1 MDAYFSAK
9 RLRKSYESKIIDYS
23 IQCEK
28 GTLTSLVGPS
38 GSGKSTVLKL
48 IAGLEKN
55 DKDVE
60 SEIFLDG
67 KKIDK
72 LPPSKREVGMIFQ
85 SGALFDNMTVL
96 QNVSYGLITKGMGR
110 KEAFEKAS
118 SYLKEF
124 GLEGFDS
131 RMPGTLSGGEKQRV
145 ALARTLIA
153 SPKLVLMDEPLSA
166 LDAELRLR
174 LGDQIRLWQQ
184 ELGFTAIMVT
194 HDMREAER
202 MSDRIERLVVN
213 NL

>member
-9 RLRKSYESKIIDYS
+9 RLRKSYDSKIIDYS
-23 IQCEK
+23 IKCEK

-55 DKDVE
+55 DKDIE

-67 KKIDK
+67 KRIDK
-72 LPPSKREVGMIFQ
+72 LPPSKREIGMIFQ

-96 QNVSYGLITKGMGR
+96 QNVSYGLITNGMSR
-110 KEAFEKAS
+110 KEACEKAS
-118 SYLKEF
+118 LYLKEF
-124 GLEGFDS
+124 GLDGFDN

-174 LGDQIRLWQQ
+174 LGDQIRAWQQ
-184 ELGFTAIMVT
+184 EIGFTAIMVT
-194 HDMREAER
+194 HDLMEAER
-202 MSDRIERLVVN
+202 MSDRIEKLVVN